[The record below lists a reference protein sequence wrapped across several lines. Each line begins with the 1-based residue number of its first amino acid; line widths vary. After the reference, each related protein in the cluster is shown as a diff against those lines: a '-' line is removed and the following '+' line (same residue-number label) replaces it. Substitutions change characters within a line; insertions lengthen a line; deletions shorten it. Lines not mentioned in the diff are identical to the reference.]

1 MIEQLTKL
9 QDLNKL
15 IIKPCKK
22 ETEKMKGKS
31 PNGHQTTL
39 FQSLEELL
47 NPEEPIYKLSN
58 KLPWEELEK
67 EFAILY
73 SHTGRPSKPIRL
85 MVSLL
90 LLKQIYNLGDE
101 TVVSA
106 WVHNP
111 YWQYFSGYTTFQWK
125 FPIEPTDL
133 VHFRKRIG
141 KEGLEKILKI
151 SIDLHGKESLEKEVV
166 IDTTVQ
172 EKNITYPTDVKLHK
186 KIIDKCVKIAS
197 RENLV
202 LRQSY
207 KRISKQLVIDQRG
220 NRSSK
225 GKAKAKKSAKKLKTI
240 AGRLTRELRRKLP
253 EELLLKYEAE
263 LKLFEKVLLQQRGD
277 NNKIYSL
284 HEPAVYCMSK
294 GKAHKRFEF
303 GSKVSIVLTKNS
315 GIAVGAYNFEENIYD
330 GHTLP
335 EVLEQTKRL
344 TGKEPKAAIVD
355 RGYRGVSKVGDT
367 EIIKPKNPKKKA
379 TPYEKTKAR
388 KRFRRRA
395 AIEPTIGHLKQDF
408 RLSRNYLKG
417 THGDMANVLL
427 AATAYNL
434 AKWMRIESKKL
445 FHLIFSEISKII
457 DSLFQRNSILYWE

>member
-1 MIEQLTKL
+1 MKGNSPHRAQRNLF
-9 QDLNKL
+9 QDL
-15 IIKPCKK
+15 
-22 ETEKMKGKS
+22 ED
-31 PNGHQTTL
+31 
-39 FQSLEELL
+39 LL
-47 NPEEPIYKLSN
+47 NPEESLYKLSN

-67 EFAILY
+67 EFAPLY
-73 SHTGRPSKPIRL
+73 SKIGRPSKPVRL

-111 YWQYFSGYTTFQWK
+111 YWQYFSGFTTFQWN

-141 KEGLEKILKI
+141 QEGLEKIFKV
-151 SIDLHGKESLEKEVV
+151 SIDLHGKSSLEKEVM

-186 KIIDKCVKIAS
+186 KIIDKCVKIATT
-197 RENLV
+197 EKIL

-220 NRSSK
+220 ARSKK
-225 GKAKAKKSAKKLKTI
+225 GKSKAKKSARKLKTI

-253 EELLLKYEAE
+253 ENLVVKYEVD
-263 LKLFEKVLLQQRGD
+263 LKIFEQVLAQQKGD
-277 NNKIYSL
+277 KNKIYSL
-284 HEPAVYCMSK
+284 HEPKVYCLSK

-303 GSKVSIVLTKNS
+303 GSKVSITLTKNS

-335 EVLEQTKRL
+335 EVLEQTKKL
-344 TGKEPKAAIVD
+344 TGKEPEVAIVD
-355 RGYRGVSKVGDT
+355 RGYRGKSKIGKT
-367 EIIKPKNPKKKA
+367 EIINPKRAKKNA
-379 TPYEKTKAR
+379 TPYEKSKAR

-395 AIEPTIGHLKQDF
+395 GIEPIIGHLKQDF

-417 THGDMANVLL
+417 TNGDMANVLL

-434 AKWMRIESKKL
+434 KKWMNRESKKL
-445 FHLIFSEISKII
+445 TLFIYHKISRLFEFIHMKNFIFNIK
-457 DSLFQRNSILYWE
+457 FAF

>member
-1 MIEQLTKL
+1 
-9 QDLNKL
+9 
-15 IIKPCKK
+15 
-22 ETEKMKGKS
+22 MKGIP
-31 PNGHQTTL
+31 PNNLQMS
-39 FQSLEELL
+39 FYQNLEDLL
-47 NPEEPIYKLSN
+47 NPKDSLYKLSN
-58 KLPWEELEK
+58 KLPWEDLEK
-67 EFAILY
+67 EFAPLY
-73 SHTGRPSKPIRL
+73 SKIGRPSKPVRL

-111 YWQYFSGYTTFQWK
+111 YWQYFSGYKSFQWS

-141 KEGLEKILKI
+141 KEGLEKIFKI
-151 SIDLHGKESLEKEVV
+151 SIEIHGKQSLEKEVV

-186 KIIDKCVKIAS
+186 KIVDKSVKIATT
-197 RENLV
+197 EKIK

-207 KRISKQLVIDQRG
+207 KRTSKQFVLEQRG
-220 NRSSK
+220 NRSKK

-253 EELLLKYEAE
+253 EEVVSNYEE
-263 LKLFEKVLLQQRGD
+263 EIKIFEKVLSQKKGD

-284 HEPAVYCMSK
+284 HEPNVYCMSK

-303 GSKVSIVLTKNS
+303 GSKVSLVLTKNS
-315 GIAVGAYNFEENIYD
+315 GIAVGAMNFEKNIYD

-344 TGKEPKAAIVD
+344 TGKEPKTAIVD
-355 RGYRGVSKVGDT
+355 RGYRGVSKVGET
-367 EIIKPKNPKKKA
+367 EIKRPKPPKKDA
-379 TPYEKTKAR
+379 TPYEKTKER

-395 AIEPTIGHLKQDF
+395 AIEAIIGHLKEDF

-417 THGDMANVLL
+417 TFGDTANVLL

-434 AKWMRIESKKL
+434 KKWLNKETKKL
-445 FHLIFSEISKII
+445 TLFIYSSISRVF
-457 DSLFQRNSILYWE
+457 LFFIKPKSFLKTILAF

>member
-1 MIEQLTKL
+1 
-9 QDLNKL
+9 
-15 IIKPCKK
+15 
-22 ETEKMKGKS
+22 MKGKT
-31 PNGHQTTL
+31 PNQSQTTL

-47 NPEEPIYKLSN
+47 NPEEPLYKLSN
-58 KLPWEELEK
+58 KIPWK
-67 EFAILY
+67 EFDQEFANLY
-73 SHTGRPSKPIRL
+73 SKTGRPSKPVRL

-111 YWQYFSGYTTFQWK
+111 YWQYFSGYTTFQWN

-141 KEGLEKILKI
+141 KQGIEKIFKI
-151 SIDLHGKESLEKEVV
+151 SIDLHGKSSLESEVV
-166 IDTTVQ
+166 IDTTIQ
-172 EKNITYPTDVKLHK
+172 EKNITYPTDVKLCK
-186 KIIDKCVKIAS
+186 KIIDKCVKIS
-197 RENLV
+197 KVEGIK

-225 GKAKAKKSAKKLKTI
+225 GKSKARKSAKKLKTI
-240 AGRLTRELRRKLP
+240 AGRLTRELRRKLS
-253 EELLLKYEAE
+253 EELLQKYELE
-263 LKLFEKVLLQQRGD
+263 LRLFDQVLLQKKGD
-277 NNKIYSL
+277 KHKIYSL
-284 HEPAVYCMSK
+284 HEPKVYCMNK

-315 GIAVGAYNFEENIYD
+315 GVSVGAYNFEENIYD

-355 RGYRGVSKVGDT
+355 RGYRGISNVGNT
-367 EIIKPKNPKKKA
+367 EIIKPKKPKKKA
-379 TPYEKTKAR
+379 TPYEKIKAR

-395 AIEPTIGHLKQDF
+395 AIEPIIGHLKQDF

-434 AKWMRIESKKL
+434 DKWMRIESKKL
-445 FHLIFSEISKII
+445 FHFIFSQVFRII
-457 DSLFQRNSILYWE
+457 DSFYQANKILTLNYRF

>member
-1 MIEQLTKL
+1 
-9 QDLNKL
+9 
-15 IIKPCKK
+15 
-22 ETEKMKGKS
+22 MKGNS
-31 PNGHQTTL
+31 PHRSQMTL
-39 FQSLEELL
+39 FQNLEDLL
-47 NPEEPIYKLSN
+47 NPSEALYKLSN
-58 KLPWEELEK
+58 KIAWEKLET
-67 EFAILY
+67 EFAPLY
-73 SHTGRPSKPIRL
+73 SKIGRPSKPVRL

-111 YWQYFSGYTTFQWK
+111 YWQYFSGFTTFQWN

-133 VHFRKRIG
+133 VHFRNRIG
-141 KEGLEKILKI
+141 KEGLEKIFKI
-151 SIDLHGKESLEKEVV
+151 SIDLHGKSSLEKEVV

-186 KIIDKCVKIAS
+186 KIIDKCVRIATS
-197 RENLV
+197 EDIT

-220 NRSSK
+220 NRSKK

-240 AGRLTRELRRKLP
+240 AGRLIREIRRKLS
-253 EELLLKYEAE
+253 EELLSRYEVE
-263 LKLFEKVLLQQRGD
+263 LRLFERVLAQKKGD
-277 NNKIYSL
+277 KKKIYSL
-284 HEPAVYCMSK
+284 HEPKVYCMSK
-294 GKAHKRFEF
+294 GKVHKRFEF
-303 GSKVSIVLTKNS
+303 GSKVSITLTKNR
-315 GIAVGAYNFEENIYD
+315 GVAVGAYNFEENIYD

-344 TGKEPKAAIVD
+344 TGKEPKVAIVD
-355 RGYRGVSKVGDT
+355 RGYRGVTKLGDT
-367 EIIKPKNPKKKA
+367 EIIKPKKPNKSA

-395 AIEPTIGHLKQDF
+395 GIEPIIGHLKQDF

-417 THGDMANVLL
+417 TQGDMANVLL

-434 AKWMRIESKKL
+434 KKWMNIESKKL
-445 FHLIFSEISKII
+445 TLFIYSKIS
-457 DSLFQRNSILYWE
+457 DFFQFITAPKNITPTNLAF

>member
-1 MIEQLTKL
+1 
-9 QDLNKL
+9 
-15 IIKPCKK
+15 
-22 ETEKMKGKS
+22 MKGKS
-31 PNGHQTTL
+31 QDQSQKTL

-47 NPEEPIYKLSN
+47 NPEEPLYKLS
-58 KLPWEELEK
+58 KKIPWEELDK
-67 EFAILY
+67 EFAFLY
-73 SHTGRPSKPIRL
+73 SHTGRPSKPVRL
-85 MVSLL
+85 MISLL
-90 LLKQIYNLGDE
+90 LLKQLYNLGDE

-111 YWQYFSGYTTFQWK
+111 YWQYFSGYTTFQWN

-151 SIDLHGKESLEKEVV
+151 SIDIHGKQSLEKEVV

-197 RENLV
+197 SENLV

-220 NRSSK
+220 NRSTK
-225 GKAKAKKSAKKLKTI
+225 GKAKAKKSARKLKTI
-240 AGRLTRELRRKLP
+240 SGRLTRELRRKLP
-253 EELLLKYEAE
+253 EELLLKYELE
-263 LKLFEKVLLQQRGD
+263 LKLFEQVLSQQKGD
-277 NNKIYSL
+277 KNKIYSL
-284 HEPAVYCMSK
+284 HEPKVYCMSK

-303 GSKVSIVLTKNS
+303 GSKVSIVLTKNN

-335 EVLEQTKRL
+335 KVLEQTERL

-355 RGYRGVSKVGDT
+355 RGYRGVSKVGNT
-367 EIIKPKNPKKKA
+367 EIIKPKKPKKNA
-379 TPYEKTKAR
+379 TSYEKIKAR

-395 AIEPTIGHLKQDF
+395 AIEPVIGHLKQDF

-434 AKWMRIESKKL
+434 AKWMRIESKKI
-445 FHLIFSEISKII
+445 FHFISSQIFGII
-457 DSLFQRNSILYWE
+457 DSLFQNNKLLCINNRF

>member
-1 MIEQLTKL
+1 
-9 QDLNKL
+9 
-15 IIKPCKK
+15 
-22 ETEKMKGKS
+22 MKGNLIDS
-31 PNGHQTTL
+31 GQTSI
-39 FQSLEELL
+39 FQTLEELL
-47 NPEEPIYKLSN
+47 NPSEPLYKLTN
-58 KLPWEELEK
+58 KIPWEALERG
-67 EFAILY
+67 FSDLY
-73 SHTGRPSKPIRL
+73 SETGRPSKPVRL
-85 MVSLL
+85 MVS

-111 YWQYFSGYTTFQWK
+111 YWQYFSGFRTFQWK

-141 KEGLEKILKI
+141 NQGLEKILKMSI
-151 SIDLHGKESLEKEVV
+151 SLHGKNSEEKEVV

-186 KIIDKCVKIAS
+186 KIIDKCVKIAKK
-197 RENLV
+197 EGIQ

-207 KRISKQLVIDQRG
+207 RRISKQLVIDQRG
-220 NRSSK
+220 NRSK
-225 GKAKAKKSAKKLKTI
+225 NGKAKAKKSAKKLKTI
-240 AGRLTRELRRKLP
+240 AGRLTRELGIKLSK
-253 EELLLKYEAE
+253 ELLKKYETE
-263 LKLFEKVLLQQRGD
+263 LKIFAQVLEQQKGD
-277 NNKIYSL
+277 KNKIYSL
-284 HEPAVYCMSK
+284 HEPKVYCMSK
-294 GKAHKRFEF
+294 GKVHKRFEF

-315 GIAVGAYNFEENIYD
+315 GIAVGAYNFEKNIYD

-355 RGYRGVSKVGDT
+355 RGYRGVSVVGNT
-367 EIIKPKNPKKKA
+367 EIIKPKRPKINA

-395 AIEPTIGHLKQDF
+395 AIEPVIGHLKQDF

-434 AKWMRIESKKL
+434 AKWMRGQSKKILQFLLTIL
-445 FHLIFSEISKII
+445 FRVIN
-457 DSLFQRNSILYWE
+457 SLFSNYKFLSLIYPF

>member
-1 MIEQLTKL
+1 
-9 QDLNKL
+9 
-15 IIKPCKK
+15 
-22 ETEKMKGKS
+22 
-31 PNGHQTTL
+31 
-39 FQSLEELL
+39 
-47 NPEEPIYKLSN
+47 
-58 KLPWEELEK
+58 
-67 EFAILY
+67 
-73 SHTGRPSKPIRL
+73 

-111 YWQYFSGYTTFQWK
+111 YWQYFSGFTTFQWN

-141 KEGLEKILKI
+141 EEGLEKIFKI
-151 SIDLHGKESLEKEVV
+151 SIDLHGKSSLEKEVV

-186 KIIDKCVKIAS
+186 KIIDKCVKIANA
-197 RENLV
+197 ENLT

-225 GKAKAKKSAKKLKTI
+225 GKAKAKKSARKLKTI
-240 AGRLTRELRRKLP
+240 AGRLIRELSRKLS
-253 EELLLKYEAE
+253 EELLLRYEE
-263 LKLFEKVLLQQRGD
+263 DLRIFEQVLAQKKGD
-277 NNKIYSL
+277 KNKIYSL
-284 HEPAVYCMSK
+284 HEPNVYCMSK

-303 GSKVSIVLTKNS
+303 GSKVSITLTKNS
-315 GIAVGAYNFEENIYD
+315 GVAVGALNFEENIYD

-344 TGKEPKAAIVD
+344 TGKEPKVAIVD
-355 RGYRGVSKVGDT
+355 RGYRGVSTVGKT
-367 EIIKPKNPKKKA
+367 EIIRPKNPKKNA

-395 AIEPTIGHLKQDF
+395 GIEPIIGHLKQDF

-417 THGDMANVLL
+417 TKGDMANVLL

-434 AKWMRIESKKL
+434 RKWMNLETKKL
-445 FHLIFSEISKII
+445 TLLRLYHILCKWQNTYLINGFSRLSNIME
-457 DSLFQRNSILYWE
+457 N

>member
-1 MIEQLTKL
+1 
-9 QDLNKL
+9 
-15 IIKPCKK
+15 
-22 ETEKMKGKS
+22 MKGIATTQS
-31 PNGHQTTL
+31 QTTL

-47 NPEEPIYKLSN
+47 NPEEPLYKLSN
-58 KLPWEELEK
+58 KIPWEYFDK
-67 EFAILY
+67 EFANLY
-73 SHTGRPSKPIRL
+73 SKTGRPSKPVRL

-111 YWQYFSGYTTFQWK
+111 YWQYFSGYNTFQWK

-141 KEGLEKILKI
+141 KEGIEKIFKM
-151 SIDLHGKESLEKEVV
+151 SIDLHGKASLESEVV

-172 EKNITYPTDVKLHK
+172 EKNITYPTDVKLYK
-186 KIIDKCVKIAS
+186 KIIDKCVKIS
-197 RENLV
+197 KEEGIK

-220 NRSSK
+220 NRSSR
-225 GKAKAKKSAKKLKTI
+225 GKAKARKSAKKLKTI
-240 AGRLTRELRRKLP
+240 AGRLTRELRRKLS
-253 EELLLKYEAE
+253 EELLKQYELE
-263 LKLFEKVLLQQRGD
+263 LKLFERVLLQKKGD
-277 NNKIYSL
+277 KNKIYSL
-284 HEPAVYCMSK
+284 DEPKVYCMSK

-303 GSKVSIVLTKNS
+303 GSKVSIVLTKNN
-315 GIAVGAYNFEENIYD
+315 GILVGAYNFEENIYD

-335 EVLEQTKRL
+335 KVLEQTKRL

-355 RGYRGVSKVGDT
+355 RGYQGVSNIGNT
-367 EIIKPKNPKKKA
+367 EIIKPKKPKKKA
-379 TPYEKTKAR
+379 SPYEKIKAR

-395 AIEPTIGHLKQDF
+395 AIEPVIGHLKQDF

-417 THGDMANVLL
+417 TLGDMANVLL

-434 AKWMRIESKKL
+434 AKWMREKSKK
-445 FHLIFSEISKII
+445 IFFFVSNLSAK
-457 DSLFQRNSILYWE
+457 LYQNYYNLNINLAPNWTF

>member
-1 MIEQLTKL
+1 M
-9 QDLNKL
+9 QDLNNLVRKACKL
-15 IIKPCKK
+15 IIEKK
-22 ETEKMKGKS
+22 VNLMKGTGQ
-31 PNGHQTTL
+31 NGSQTTL

-47 NPEEPIYKLSN
+47 NPEDSLYKLSN
-58 KLPWEELEK
+58 KIPWEEMEK
-67 EFAILY
+67 EFAPLY
-73 SHTGRPSKPIRL
+73 SKIGRPSKSVRL

-111 YWQYFSGYTTFQWK
+111 YWQYFSGFTTFQWN

-141 KEGLEKILKI
+141 KEGLEKIFKL
-151 SIDLHGKESLEKEVV
+151 SIDLHGKSSLEKEVV

-186 KIIDKCVKIAS
+186 KIIDKCVKIAQS
-197 RENLV
+197 ENIT

-220 NRSSK
+220 NRSK
-225 GKAKAKKSAKKLKTI
+225 NGKAKAKKSARKLRTI
-240 AGRLTRELRRKLP
+240 AGRLTRELRRKLSKQ
-253 EELLLKYEAE
+253 LFQNYESE
-263 LKLFEKVLLQQRGD
+263 IKLFEQVLAQQKGD
-277 NNKIYSL
+277 KNKIYSL
-284 HEPAVYCMSK
+284 HEPKVYCMSK

-303 GSKVSIVLTKNS
+303 GSKVSITLTKNS
-315 GIAVGAYNFEENIYD
+315 GVAVGAYNFEENIYD

-344 TGKEPKAAIVD
+344 TGKEPKVAIVD
-355 RGYRGVSKVGDT
+355 RGYRGVSMVGNT
-367 EIIKPKNPKKKA
+367 EIIKPKSPKKSA
-379 TPYEKTKAR
+379 TPYEKRKAR

-395 AIEPTIGHLKQDF
+395 AIEPVIGHLKQDF

-417 THGDMANVLL
+417 TNGDMANVILS
-427 AATAYNL
+427 ATAYNL
-434 AKWMRIESKKL
+434 KKWMNIENKKL
-445 FHLIFSEISKII
+445 TLFTYSKIA
-457 DSLFQRNSILYWE
+457 DYFELFLASKIRTEIYWAF

>member
-1 MIEQLTKL
+1 
-9 QDLNKL
+9 
-15 IIKPCKK
+15 
-22 ETEKMKGKS
+22 MKGTS
-31 PNGHQTTL
+31 PHGSQTTL
-39 FQSLEELL
+39 FQSLKDLL
-47 NPEEPIYKLSN
+47 NPEDSLYKLSN
-58 KLPWEELEK
+58 KLPWDKLEK
-67 EFAILY
+67 EFAPLY
-73 SHTGRPSKPIRL
+73 SKIGRPSKPVRL

-101 TVVSA
+101 TVVEA

-111 YWQYFSGYTTFQWK
+111 YWQYFSGFTTFQWN

-141 KEGLEKILKI
+141 EEGLEKIFKL
-151 SIDLHGKESLEKEVV
+151 SIDLHGKSSLEKEVV

-186 KIIDKCVKIAS
+186 KIIDKCVKIS
-197 RENLV
+197 NSENIV

-225 GKAKAKKSAKKLKTI
+225 GKAKAKKSARKLKTI
-240 AGRLTRELRRKLP
+240 AGRLIRELRRKLS
-253 EELLLKYEAE
+253 EELLSKHEEDLR
-263 LKLFEKVLLQQRGD
+263 LFERVLTQKKGD
-277 NNKIYSL
+277 KNKIYSL
-284 HEPAVYCMSK
+284 HEPKVYCMSK
-294 GKAHKRFEF
+294 GKPHKRFEF
-303 GSKVSIVLTKNS
+303 GSKVSITLTKNS
-315 GIAVGAYNFEENIYD
+315 GVAVGALNFEENIYD

-344 TGKEPKAAIVD
+344 TGKEPKVAIVD
-355 RGYRGVSKVGDT
+355 RGYRGVSTVGKT
-367 EIIKPKNPKKKA
+367 EIIRPKNPKKNA

-395 AIEPTIGHLKQDF
+395 GIEPIIGHLKQDF

-417 THGDMANVLL
+417 TKGDMANVLL
-427 AATAYNL
+427 SATAYNL
-434 AKWMRIESKKL
+434 KKWMNRESKKL
-445 FHLIFSEISKII
+445 TLFIFSKISSTFEFWKNLNITKTNI
-457 DSLFQRNSILYWE
+457 WAF

>member
-1 MIEQLTKL
+1 
-9 QDLNKL
+9 
-15 IIKPCKK
+15 
-22 ETEKMKGKS
+22 MKGNS
-31 PNGHQTTL
+31 PESTQTSL
-39 FQSLEELL
+39 FQSLEDLL
-47 NPEEPIYKLSN
+47 NPEDSLYKLSN

-67 EFAILY
+67 EFSLLY
-73 SHTGRPSKPIRL
+73 SKIGRPSKPVRL

-111 YWQYFSGYTTFQWK
+111 YWQYFSGFTTFQWN

-141 KEGLEKILKI
+141 KEGLEKIFKI
-151 SIDLHGKESLEKEVV
+151 SIDLHGKSSLEKEVV

-186 KIIDKCVKIAS
+186 KIIDKCVKIANS
-197 RENLV
+197 ENV
-202 LRQSY
+202 ILRQSY

-225 GKAKAKKSAKKLKTI
+225 GKARARKSARKLKTI
-240 AGRLTRELRRKLP
+240 AGRLTRELRRELS
-253 EELLLKYEAE
+253 EELLKKHEVD
-263 LKLFEKVLLQQRGD
+263 LKLFEQVLAQKKGD
-277 NNKIYSL
+277 KNKIYSL
-284 HEPAVYCMSK
+284 HEPKVYCMSK

-303 GSKVSIVLTKNS
+303 GSKVSITLTKNS
-315 GIAVGAYNFEENIYD
+315 GVAVGALNFEENIYD

-335 EVLEQTKRL
+335 KVLDQTKRL
-344 TGKEPKAAIVD
+344 TGKEPKVAIVD
-355 RGYRGVSKVGDT
+355 RGYRGVSTVGKT
-367 EIIKPKNPKKKA
+367 EIIRPKNPKKNA

-388 KRFRRRA
+388 KHFRRRA
-395 AIEPTIGHLKQDF
+395 AIEPIIGHLKQNF

-417 THGDMANVLL
+417 TNGDMANVLL
-427 AATAYNL
+427 SVTAYNL
-434 AKWMRIESKKL
+434 KKWMNRESKKL
-445 FHLIFSEISKII
+445 TLFIYSKILDFFEFI
-457 DSLFQRNSILYWE
+457 TNQKNRRTTRLAF

>member
-1 MIEQLTKL
+1 M
-9 QDLNKL
+9 QDLNNLVVKSCKRIKEKAKL
-15 IIKPCKK
+15 
-22 ETEKMKGKS
+22 MKGNS
-31 PNGHQTTL
+31 PYRSQTTL

-47 NPEEPIYKLSN
+47 NPEDSLYKLSN
-58 KLPWEELEK
+58 KLPWKELEK
-67 EFAILY
+67 EFAPLY
-73 SHTGRPSKPIRL
+73 SKIGRPSKPVRL

-111 YWQYFSGYTTFQWK
+111 YWQYFSGFTTFQWK

-141 KEGLEKILKI
+141 KDGIEKILKM
-151 SIDLHGKESLEKEVV
+151 SIDLHGKNSLEKEVV

-186 KIIDKCVKIAS
+186 KIIDKCIKMANSEEVI
-197 RENLV
+197 

-220 NRSSK
+220 SRNK
-225 GKAKAKKSAKKLKTI
+225 NGKAKAKKSAKKLKTI

-253 EELLLKYEAE
+253 KALLQKYELR
-263 LKLFEKVLLQQRGD
+263 LKLFERVLLQQKGD
-277 NNKIYSL
+277 KHKIYSL
-284 HEPAVYCMSK
+284 HEPKVYCMSK

-315 GIAVGAYNFEENIYD
+315 GVAVGAYNFEENIYD

-344 TGKEPKAAIVD
+344 TGKEPKVAIVD
-355 RGYRGVSKVGDT
+355 RGYRGVTKVGNT
-367 EIIKPKNPKKKA
+367 EIIKPKNPKKSA

-395 AIEPTIGHLKQDF
+395 GIEPVIGHLKQDY

-434 AKWMRIESKKL
+434 AKWMKIESKKIIL
-445 FHLIFSEISKII
+445 FIYSKIL
-457 DSLFQRNSILYWE
+457 DFFDFILTPKRIILKNMSF